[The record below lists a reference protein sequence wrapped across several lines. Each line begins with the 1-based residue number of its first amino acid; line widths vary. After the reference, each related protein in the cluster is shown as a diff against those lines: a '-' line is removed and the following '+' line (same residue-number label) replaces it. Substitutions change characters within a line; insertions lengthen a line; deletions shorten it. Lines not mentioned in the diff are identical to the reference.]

1 MNFKPLSDRV
11 LVESSSAEEKTAGGI
26 IIPDS
31 AKEKPS
37 KGTVVATGPGKYVD
51 NVLEPMN
58 VSIGDVVLYG
68 KFSGKEVNVDGKDY
82 LILKQDDIL
91 GKFEN

>member
-82 LILKQDDIL
+82 LILKFIIY
-91 GKFEN
+91 